1 MQKDGKIKFY
11 LFDGGKIGRNCVLK
25 DDLIRMF
32 MEFLWGR
39 ERDDETRESLREWMK
54 EFSMFSSKKGWESV
68 WMKGKKRW

>member
-11 LFDGGKIGRNCVLK
+11 LFDGGKIGGNCVLK

-54 EFSMFSSKKGWESV
+54 EFSMFLSKKGWESV